1 MERNSSD
8 DVILKTPRRKL
19 AGAAVLQTSVTTA
32 LHRALFEE
40 WAETGYASLRM
51 ERIAARA
58 GVGKAALYRRW
69 KSKREFTYD
78 AVRATALTIT
88 PIPDTG
94 TLKGDIDAITRTFS
108 IALRHPLVRR
118 ILPDLHAEY
127 ARSDEL
133 ENLLSTVTQERRAQ
147 ATVVLERAIKRRELP
162 VGMDHKLALDMLIA
176 PLYWRIIV
184 QKGHPSRAE
193 LDQIAKIVL
202 VSIQG
207 V

>member
-1 MERNSSD
+1 MERNGPD
-8 DVILKTPRRKL
+8 DKSLSKPKRKL
-19 AGAAVLQTSVTTA
+19 AGAAVMQASVTAA

-69 KSKREFTYD
+69 KAKRDFTHD
-78 AVRATALTIT
+78 AVSATALVIT
-88 PIPDTG
+88 SIPDTG
-94 TLKGDIDAITRTFS
+94 TLKGDVDAITRSFS

-118 ILPDLHAEY
+118 ILPDLHAEH

-133 ENLLSTVTQERRAQ
+133 SALLNRVTKERRAQ
-147 ATVVLERAIKRRELP
+147 ATIVLERAIDRGELSSE
-162 VGMDHKLALDMLIA
+162 VDQKLALDMLIA

-184 QKGHPSRAE
+184 QKKHPSKRE
-193 LDQIAKIVL
+193 LAQIAKIIL
-202 VSIQG
+202 VSIQSC
-207 V
+207 